1 MKDDFIKG
9 IIIYN
14 KELEENGFDKNIF
27 SYYVDA
33 IVKQKRGVTV
43 FNKCKAIESE
53 EGEETIYFTEG
64 NDCILIF
71 TVSENP
77 NIKIK
82 KILLN

>member
-9 IIIYN
+9 TLIYN
-14 KELEENGFDKNIF
+14 KELAEEGFDKNIF

-33 IVKQKRGVTV
+33 IVKQKKGVTV
-43 FNKCKAIESE
+43 FNKCKAIESGD
-53 EGEETIYFTEG
+53 GEETIYFTEG
-64 NDCILIF
+64 NDGILVF

-82 KILLN
+82 KLLLN